1 MPTRLYSFS
10 MSLKFNLLHCL
21 VMDIDLLA
29 KMIRDVVLEKD
40 EVALPGL
47 GVFVAE
53 FVPASFSDKGFTI
66 NPPYKRLTFRQEVNA
81 GDDTLIRMYAEAN
94 NIGEDAAAR
103 IVNDFLSGLKDI
115 LMVRKSVVFPELGKL
130 RATRENNFFF
140 IADENLDIYPE
151 GFGLEPVSL
160 KTHQEAVSEVAETI
174 AGLRSILE
182 PETASGTDIA
192 SESETPPA
200 SETVLEADSAPE
212 SENAAEPEAEPVVG
226 AAAAS
231 GIALQTESEDEP
243 MEVAEEGV
251 SGDDAEGES
260 VVETG
265 SEAAEEAVEDA
276 AGESAEEAAGE
287 AEDSCAE
294 GDAEQSGT
302 NAEDTMEIAEET
314 VEEFAEESAAETESE
329 PAEETA
335 AAEEESAE
343 EPAGESEEE
352 PAEDHAGE
360 DAAATSGPET
370 ENDFG
375 LMPPLDIQIEE
386 TDSDAE
392 AAPLADADLDVQSGR
407 DSETVGHEVL
417 SEILV
422 IEDNSKAM
430 EDNAGEIE
438 DNGEATG
445 ESSSA
450 IGDDAN
456 TPSRSSRFWK
466 TFRIIAVT
474 LAVLAILALAA
485 FIILSRVAPDFIDRI
500 LYSPE
505 ELDIV
510 RQMTS
515 GR

>member
-10 MSLKFNLLHCL
+10 MSLKFNLLHYL

-115 LMVRKSVVFPELGKL
+115 LMVRKAVVFPELGKL

-314 VEEFAEESAAETESE
+314 AEESAEESAAETESE

-343 EPAGESEEE
+343 EPAED
-352 PAEDHAGE
+352 PAAEA
-360 DAAATSGPET
+360 AAATSGPEKD
-370 ENDFG
+370 NDFG
-375 LMPPLDIQIEE
+375 IIPPLDIQIEE
-386 TDSDAE
+386 TDPDAE
-392 AAPLADADLDVQSGR
+392 AAPLADADLALHPGQ
-407 DSETVGHEVL
+407 DSEPVSQEFL

-422 IEDNSKAM
+422 IEDN
-430 EDNAGEIE
+430 
-438 DNGEATG
+438 
-445 ESSSA
+445 
-450 IGDDAN
+450 AN
-456 TPSRSSRFWK
+456 EPSRSSRFWK

-515 GR
+515 VR

>member
-10 MSLKFNLLHCL
+10 MSLKFNLLHYL

-115 LMVRKSVVFPELGKL
+115 LMVRKAIVFPELGKL

-265 SEAAEEAVEDA
+265 SEAAEEA
-276 AGESAEEAAGE
+276 AGESAEQ

-314 VEEFAEESAAETESE
+314 AEESAEESAAETESE

-343 EPAGESEEE
+343 EPAEE
-352 PAEDHAGE
+352 PAAEA
-360 DAAATSGPET
+360 AAATSGPEKD
-370 ENDFG
+370 NDFG
-375 LMPPLDIQIEE
+375 IIPPLDIQIEE
-386 TDSDAE
+386 TDPDAE
-392 AAPLADADLDVQSGR
+392 AAPLADADLALHPGQ
-407 DSETVGHEVL
+407 DSEPVSQEFL

-422 IEDNSKAM
+422 IEDNGKAI
-430 EDNAGEIE
+430 EDNANE
-438 DNGEATG
+438 
-445 ESSSA
+445 
-450 IGDDAN
+450 
-456 TPSRSSRFWK
+456 PSRSSRFWK

-485 FIILSRVAPDFIDRI
+485 FIILSRVAPDFIDKI

-515 GR
+515 VR

>member
-10 MSLKFNLLHCL
+10 MSLKFNLLHYL

-115 LMVRKSVVFPELGKL
+115 LMVRKAVVFPELGKL

-192 SESETPPA
+192 LESESVPA

-212 SENAAEPEAEPVVG
+212 SENAAGPEVEPVVV

-314 VEEFAEESAAETESE
+314 AEESAEESAAETELE

-343 EPAGESEEE
+343 EPAEE
-352 PAEDHAGE
+352 PAAEA
-360 DAAATSGPET
+360 AAATSGPEKD
-370 ENDFG
+370 NDFG
-375 LMPPLDIQIEE
+375 IIPPLDIQIEE
-386 TDSDAE
+386 TDPDAE
-392 AAPLADADLDVQSGR
+392 AAPLADADLALHPGQ
-407 DSETVGHEVL
+407 DSEPVSQEFL

-422 IEDNSKAM
+422 IEDN
-430 EDNAGEIE
+430 
-438 DNGEATG
+438 
-445 ESSSA
+445 
-450 IGDDAN
+450 AN
-456 TPSRSSRFWK
+456 EPSRSSRFWK

>member
-10 MSLKFNLLHCL
+10 MSLKFNLLHYL

-115 LMVRKSVVFPELGKL
+115 LMVRKAVVFPELGKL

-212 SENAAEPEAEPVVG
+212 SENAAEPEVEPVVV

-314 VEEFAEESAAETESE
+314 AEESAEESAAETESE

-343 EPAGESEEE
+343 EPAEE
-352 PAEDHAGE
+352 PAAEA
-360 DAAATSGPET
+360 AAATSGPEKD
-370 ENDFG
+370 NDFG
-375 LMPPLDIQIEE
+375 IIPPLDIQIEE
-386 TDSDAE
+386 TDPDAE
-392 AAPLADADLDVQSGR
+392 AAPLADADLALHPGQ
-407 DSETVGHEVL
+407 DSEPVGQEFL
-417 SEILV
+417 SEIIV
-422 IEDNSKAM
+422 IEDN
-430 EDNAGEIE
+430 
-438 DNGEATG
+438 
-445 ESSSA
+445 
-450 IGDDAN
+450 AN
-456 TPSRSSRFWK
+456 EPSRSSRFWK

-485 FIILSRVAPDFIDRI
+485 FIILSRVAPDFIDKL

-515 GR
+515 VR

>member
-10 MSLKFNLLHCL
+10 MSLKFNLLHYL

-103 IVNDFLSGLKDI
+103 IVNDFLAGLKDI
-115 LMVRKSVVFPELGKL
+115 LMVRKAVVFPELGKL

-314 VEEFAEESAAETESE
+314 AEESAEESAAETESE

-343 EPAGESEEE
+343 EPAEE
-352 PAEDHAGE
+352 PAAEA
-360 DAAATSGPET
+360 AAATSGPEKD
-370 ENDFG
+370 NDFG
-375 LMPPLDIQIEE
+375 IIPPLDIQIEE
-386 TDSDAE
+386 TDPDAE
-392 AAPLADADLDVQSGR
+392 AAPLADADLALHPGQ
-407 DSETVGHEVL
+407 DSEPVSQEFL

-422 IEDNSKAM
+422 IEDN
-430 EDNAGEIE
+430 
-438 DNGEATG
+438 
-445 ESSSA
+445 
-450 IGDDAN
+450 AN
-456 TPSRSSRFWK
+456 EPSRSSRFWK

>member
-10 MSLKFNLLHCL
+10 MSLKFNLLHYL

-115 LMVRKSVVFPELGKL
+115 LMVRKAVVFPELGKL

-276 AGESAEEAAGE
+276 AGESAEEA
-287 AEDSCAE
+287 EDSCAE

-314 VEEFAEESAAETESE
+314 AEESAEESAAETESE

-343 EPAGESEEE
+343 EPAEE
-352 PAEDHAGE
+352 PAAEA
-360 DAAATSGPET
+360 AAATSGPEKD
-370 ENDFG
+370 NDFG
-375 LMPPLDIQIEE
+375 IIPPLDIQIEE
-386 TDSDAE
+386 TDPDAE
-392 AAPLADADLDVQSGR
+392 AAPLADADLALHPGQ
-407 DSETVGHEVL
+407 DSEPVSQEFL

-422 IEDNSKAM
+422 IEDN
-430 EDNAGEIE
+430 
-438 DNGEATG
+438 
-445 ESSSA
+445 
-450 IGDDAN
+450 AN
-456 TPSRSSRFWK
+456 EPSRSSRFWK

>member
-10 MSLKFNLLHCL
+10 MSLKFNLLHYL

-115 LMVRKSVVFPELGKL
+115 LMVRKAVVFPELGKL

-212 SENAAEPEAEPVVG
+212 SENAAEPEVEPVVV

-276 AGESAEEAAGE
+276 AGESAEEAAE
-287 AEDSCAE
+287 QAAEQAADGCAE

-314 VEEFAEESAAETESE
+314 AEESAEESAAETESE

-343 EPAGESEEE
+343 EPAEE
-352 PAEDHAGE
+352 PAAEA
-360 DAAATSGPET
+360 AAATSGPEKD
-370 ENDFG
+370 NDFG
-375 LMPPLDIQIEE
+375 IIPPLDIQIEE
-386 TDSDAE
+386 TDPDAE
-392 AAPLADADLDVQSGR
+392 AAPLADADLALHPGQ
-407 DSETVGHEVL
+407 DSEPVSQEFL

-422 IEDNSKAM
+422 IEDN
-430 EDNAGEIE
+430 
-438 DNGEATG
+438 
-445 ESSSA
+445 
-450 IGDDAN
+450 AN
-456 TPSRSSRFWK
+456 EPSRSSRFWK

>member
-10 MSLKFNLLHCL
+10 MSLKFNLLHYL

-29 KMIRDVVLEKD
+29 KMIRDVVLEND

-265 SEAAEEAVEDA
+265 SEAAEDAV
-276 AGESAEEAAGE
+276 GESAEQSAGE

-314 VEEFAEESAAETESE
+314 AEESAEESAAETELE

-343 EPAGESEEE
+343 EPAEE
-352 PAEDHAGE
+352 PAAEA
-360 DAAATSGPET
+360 AAATSGPEKD
-370 ENDFG
+370 NDFG
-375 LMPPLDIQIEE
+375 IIPPLDIQIEE
-386 TDSDAE
+386 TDPDAE
-392 AAPLADADLDVQSGR
+392 AAPLADADLALHPGQ
-407 DSETVGHEVL
+407 DSEPVSQEFL

-422 IEDNSKAM
+422 IEDN
-430 EDNAGEIE
+430 
-438 DNGEATG
+438 
-445 ESSSA
+445 
-450 IGDDAN
+450 AN
-456 TPSRSSRFWK
+456 EPSRSSRFWK

>member
-10 MSLKFNLLHCL
+10 MSLKFNLLHYL

-115 LMVRKSVVFPELGKL
+115 LMVRKAVVFPELGKL

-192 SESETPPA
+192 LESEAVPA
-200 SETVLEADSAPE
+200 PETVLDADSAPE

-265 SEAAEEAVEDA
+265 SEAAEEAAEEA
-276 AGESAEEAAGE
+276 AGESAEQAAGE

-314 VEEFAEESAAETESE
+314 AEESAEESAAETESE

-343 EPAGESEEE
+343 EPAEE
-352 PAEDHAGE
+352 PAAEA
-360 DAAATSGPET
+360 AAATSGPEKD
-370 ENDFG
+370 NDFG
-375 LMPPLDIQIEE
+375 IIPPLDIQIEE
-386 TDSDAE
+386 TDPDAE
-392 AAPLADADLDVQSGR
+392 AAPLADADLALHPGQ
-407 DSETVGHEVL
+407 DSEPVSQEFL

-422 IEDNSKAM
+422 IEDN
-430 EDNAGEIE
+430 
-438 DNGEATG
+438 
-445 ESSSA
+445 
-450 IGDDAN
+450 AN
-456 TPSRSSRFWK
+456 EPSRSSRFWK

>member
-1 MPTRLYSFS
+1 
-10 MSLKFNLLHCL
+10 
-21 VMDIDLLA
+21 MDIDLLA

-115 LMVRKSVVFPELGKL
+115 LMVRKAVVFPELGKL

-151 GFGLEPVSL
+151 GFGLDPVSL
-160 KTHQEAVSEVAETI
+160 KTHQEAVSEVAETM

-182 PETASGTDIA
+182 PDTASGTDIA
-192 SESETPPA
+192 SESETPPAPETAPESESVPA

-343 EPAGESEEE
+343 EPAEE
-352 PAEDHAGE
+352 PAAEA
-360 DAAATSGPET
+360 AAATSGPEKD
-370 ENDFG
+370 NDFG
-375 LMPPLDIQIEE
+375 IIPPLDIQIEE
-386 TDSDAE
+386 TDPDAE
-392 AAPLADADLDVQSGR
+392 AAPLADADLALHPGQ
-407 DSETVGHEVL
+407 DSEPVSQEFL

-422 IEDNSKAM
+422 IEDN
-430 EDNAGEIE
+430 
-438 DNGEATG
+438 
-445 ESSSA
+445 
-450 IGDDAN
+450 AN
-456 TPSRSSRFWK
+456 EPSRSSRFWK

-485 FIILSRVAPDFIDRI
+485 FIILSRVAPDFIDKI

-515 GR
+515 VR

>member
-10 MSLKFNLLHCL
+10 MSLKFNLLHYL

-115 LMVRKSVVFPELGKL
+115 LMVRKAVVFPELGKL

-212 SENAAEPEAEPVVG
+212 SENAAEPEAEPVVV

-314 VEEFAEESAAETESE
+314 AEESAEESAAETESE

-343 EPAGESEEE
+343 EPAEE
-352 PAEDHAGE
+352 PAAEA
-360 DAAATSGPET
+360 AAATSGPEKD
-370 ENDFG
+370 NDFG
-375 LMPPLDIQIEE
+375 IIPPLDIQIEE
-386 TDSDAE
+386 TDPDAE
-392 AAPLADADLDVQSGR
+392 AAPLADADLALHPGQ
-407 DSETVGHEVL
+407 DSEPVSQEFL

-422 IEDNSKAM
+422 IEDN
-430 EDNAGEIE
+430 
-438 DNGEATG
+438 
-445 ESSSA
+445 
-450 IGDDAN
+450 AN
-456 TPSRSSRFWK
+456 EPSRSSRFWK

-500 LYSPE
+500 LYSPD

>member
-10 MSLKFNLLHCL
+10 MSLKFNLLHYL

-115 LMVRKSVVFPELGKL
+115 LMVRKAVVFPELGKL

-212 SENAAEPEAEPVVG
+212 SENAAEPEVEPVVV

-265 SEAAEEAVEDA
+265 SEAAEEAAEDA
-276 AGESAEEAAGE
+276 VGESAEEAAEQAAGE

-314 VEEFAEESAAETESE
+314 AEESAEESAAETESE

-343 EPAGESEEE
+343 EPAED
-352 PAEDHAGE
+352 PAAE
-360 DAAATSGPET
+360 AASATSGPEKD
-370 ENDFG
+370 NDFG
-375 LMPPLDIQIEE
+375 IIPPLDIQIEE
-386 TDSDAE
+386 TDPDAE
-392 AAPLADADLDVQSGR
+392 AAPLADADLALHPGQ
-407 DSETVGHEVL
+407 DSEPVSQEFL

-422 IEDNSKAM
+422 IEDN
-430 EDNAGEIE
+430 
-438 DNGEATG
+438 
-445 ESSSA
+445 
-450 IGDDAN
+450 AN
-456 TPSRSSRFWK
+456 EPSRSSRFWK

-485 FIILSRVAPDFIDRI
+485 FIILSRVAPDFIDKI

>member
-10 MSLKFNLLHCL
+10 MSLKFNLLHYL

-115 LMVRKSVVFPELGKL
+115 LMVRKAVVFPELGKL

-212 SENAAEPEAEPVVG
+212 SENAAEPEAEPVVV
-226 AAAAS
+226 ADAAS
-231 GIALQTESEDEP
+231 GIALQSESEDEP

-276 AGESAEEAAGE
+276 AGESAEESAEESAGE

-294 GDAEQSGT
+294 GDAEQSVT
-302 NAEDTMEIAEET
+302 IAEDTMEIAEET
-314 VEEFAEESAAETESE
+314 AEESAEESAAETESE

-343 EPAGESEEE
+343 EPAEE
-352 PAEDHAGE
+352 PAAEA
-360 DAAATSGPET
+360 AAATSGPEKD
-370 ENDFG
+370 NDFG
-375 LMPPLDIQIEE
+375 IIPPLDIQIEE
-386 TDSDAE
+386 TDPDAE
-392 AAPLADADLDVQSGR
+392 AAPLADADLALHPGQ
-407 DSETVGHEVL
+407 DSEPVSQEFL

-422 IEDNSKAM
+422 IEDN
-430 EDNAGEIE
+430 
-438 DNGEATG
+438 
-445 ESSSA
+445 
-450 IGDDAN
+450 AN
-456 TPSRSSRFWK
+456 EPSRSSRFWK

-510 RQMTS
+510 RQMTTV
-515 GR
+515 R

>member
-10 MSLKFNLLHCL
+10 MSLKFNLLHYL

-115 LMVRKSVVFPELGKL
+115 LMVRKAVVFPELGKL

-314 VEEFAEESAAETESE
+314 AEESAEESAAETELE

-343 EPAGESEEE
+343 EPAED
-352 PAEDHAGE
+352 PAAE
-360 DAAATSGPET
+360 AASATSGPEKD
-370 ENDFG
+370 NDFG
-375 LMPPLDIQIEE
+375 IIPPLDIQIEE
-386 TDSDAE
+386 TDPDAE
-392 AAPLADADLDVQSGR
+392 AAPLADADLALHPGQ
-407 DSETVGHEVL
+407 DSEPVSQEFL

-422 IEDNSKAM
+422 IEDN
-430 EDNAGEIE
+430 
-438 DNGEATG
+438 
-445 ESSSA
+445 
-450 IGDDAN
+450 AN
-456 TPSRSSRFWK
+456 EPSRSSRFWK

-485 FIILSRVAPDFIDRI
+485 FIILSRVAPDFIDKI

-515 GR
+515 VR

>member
-10 MSLKFNLLHCL
+10 MSLKFNLLHYL

-115 LMVRKSVVFPELGKL
+115 LMVRKAVVFPELGKL

-182 PETASGTDIA
+182 PGTASGTDIA

-231 GIALQTESEDEP
+231 GIALQSESEDEP

-265 SEAAEEAVEDA
+265 SEAAEEAA
-276 AGESAEEAAGE
+276 
-287 AEDSCAE
+287 DSCAE
-294 GDAEQSGT
+294 GDAEQSVT
-302 NAEDTMEIAEET
+302 IAEDTMEIAEET
-314 VEEFAEESAAETESE
+314 AEESAEESAAETESE

-343 EPAGESEEE
+343 EPAEE
-352 PAEDHAGE
+352 PAAEA
-360 DAAATSGPET
+360 AAATSGPEKD
-370 ENDFG
+370 NDFG
-375 LMPPLDIQIEE
+375 IIPPLDIQIEE
-386 TDSDAE
+386 TDPDAE
-392 AAPLADADLDVQSGR
+392 AAPLADADLALHPGQ
-407 DSETVGHEVL
+407 DSEPVSQEFL

-422 IEDNSKAM
+422 IEDN
-430 EDNAGEIE
+430 
-438 DNGEATG
+438 
-445 ESSSA
+445 
-450 IGDDAN
+450 AN
-456 TPSRSSRFWK
+456 EPSRSSRFWK

>member
-10 MSLKFNLLHCL
+10 MSLKFNLLHYL

-115 LMVRKSVVFPELGKL
+115 LMVRKAVVFPELGKL

-231 GIALQTESEDEP
+231 GIALQSESEDEP

-314 VEEFAEESAAETESE
+314 AEESAEESAAETESE

-343 EPAGESEEE
+343 EPAEE
-352 PAEDHAGE
+352 PAAEA
-360 DAAATSGPET
+360 AAATSGPEKD
-370 ENDFG
+370 NDFG
-375 LMPPLDIQIEE
+375 IIPPLDIQIEE
-386 TDSDAE
+386 TDPDAE
-392 AAPLADADLDVQSGR
+392 AAPLADADLALHPGQ
-407 DSETVGHEVL
+407 DSEPVSQEFL

-422 IEDNSKAM
+422 IEDN
-430 EDNAGEIE
+430 
-438 DNGEATG
+438 
-445 ESSSA
+445 
-450 IGDDAN
+450 AN
-456 TPSRSSRFWK
+456 EPSRSSRFWK

>member
-1 MPTRLYSFS
+1 MPIWLYSFS
-10 MSLKFNLLHCL
+10 ILLKFNLLHYL

-115 LMVRKSVVFPELGKL
+115 LMVRKAVVFPELGKL

-212 SENAAEPEAEPVVG
+212 SENAAEPEVEPVVV

-265 SEAAEEAVEDA
+265 SEAAEEAAEDA
-276 AGESAEEAAGE
+276 VGESAEEAAEQAAGE

-314 VEEFAEESAAETESE
+314 AEESAEESAAETESE

-343 EPAGESEEE
+343 EPAED
-352 PAEDHAGE
+352 PAAE
-360 DAAATSGPET
+360 AASATSGPEKD
-370 ENDFG
+370 NDFG
-375 LMPPLDIQIEE
+375 IIPPLDIQIEE
-386 TDSDAE
+386 TDPDAE
-392 AAPLADADLDVQSGR
+392 AAPLADADLALHPGQ
-407 DSETVGHEVL
+407 DSEPVSQEFL

-422 IEDNSKAM
+422 IEDN
-430 EDNAGEIE
+430 
-438 DNGEATG
+438 
-445 ESSSA
+445 
-450 IGDDAN
+450 AN
-456 TPSRSSRFWK
+456 EPSRSSRFWK

-515 GR
+515 VR

>member
-10 MSLKFNLLHCL
+10 MSLKFNLLHYL

-115 LMVRKSVVFPELGKL
+115 LMVRKAVVFPELGKL

-265 SEAAEEAVEDA
+265 SEAAEEA
-276 AGESAEEAAGE
+276 AGESAEQ

-314 VEEFAEESAAETESE
+314 AEESAEES
-329 PAEETA
+329 AEETA

-343 EPAGESEEE
+343 EPAEE
-352 PAEDHAGE
+352 PAAEA
-360 DAAATSGPET
+360 AAATSGPEKD
-370 ENDFG
+370 NDFG
-375 LMPPLDIQIEE
+375 IIPPLDIQIEE
-386 TDSDAE
+386 TDPDAE
-392 AAPLADADLDVQSGR
+392 AAPLADADLALHPGQ
-407 DSETVGHEVL
+407 DSEPVSQEFL

-422 IEDNSKAM
+422 IEDN
-430 EDNAGEIE
+430 
-438 DNGEATG
+438 
-445 ESSSA
+445 
-450 IGDDAN
+450 AN
-456 TPSRSSRFWK
+456 EPSRSSRFWK

-485 FIILSRVAPDFIDRI
+485 FIILSRVAPDFIDKI

>member
-10 MSLKFNLLHCL
+10 MSLKFNLLHYL

-47 GVFVAE
+47 GVFLAE

-115 LMVRKSVVFPELGKL
+115 LMVRKAVVFPELGKL

-226 AAAAS
+226 ADAAS
-231 GIALQTESEDEP
+231 GIALQSESEDEP

-276 AGESAEEAAGE
+276 AGESAEEAAEQAAVE

-314 VEEFAEESAAETESE
+314 AEESAEESAAETESE

-343 EPAGESEEE
+343 EPAEE
-352 PAEDHAGE
+352 PAAEA
-360 DAAATSGPET
+360 AAATSGPEKD
-370 ENDFG
+370 NDFG
-375 LMPPLDIQIEE
+375 IIPPLDIQIEE
-386 TDSDAE
+386 TDPDAE
-392 AAPLADADLDVQSGR
+392 AAPLADADLALHPGQ
-407 DSETVGHEVL
+407 DSEPVSQEFL

-422 IEDNSKAM
+422 IEDN
-430 EDNAGEIE
+430 
-438 DNGEATG
+438 
-445 ESSSA
+445 
-450 IGDDAN
+450 AN
-456 TPSRSSRFWK
+456 EPSRSSRFWK

>member
-1 MPTRLYSFS
+1 MPTWLYSFS
-10 MSLKFNLLHCL
+10 ILLKFNLLHYL

-115 LMVRKSVVFPELGKL
+115 LMVRKAVVFPELGKL

-160 KTHQEAVSEVAETI
+160 KTHQEAVSEVAETM

-182 PETASGTDIA
+182 PDTASGTDIA

-265 SEAAEEAVEDA
+265 SEAAEEA
-276 AGESAEEAAGE
+276 AEQAAGE

-343 EPAGESEEE
+343 EPAEE
-352 PAEDHAGE
+352 PAAEA
-360 DAAATSGPET
+360 AAATSGPEKD
-370 ENDFG
+370 NDFG
-375 LMPPLDIQIEE
+375 IIPPLDIQIEE
-386 TDSDAE
+386 TDPDAE
-392 AAPLADADLDVQSGR
+392 AAPLADADLALHPGQ
-407 DSETVGHEVL
+407 DSEPVSQEFL

-422 IEDNSKAM
+422 IEDN
-430 EDNAGEIE
+430 
-438 DNGEATG
+438 
-445 ESSSA
+445 
-450 IGDDAN
+450 AN
-456 TPSRSSRFWK
+456 EPSRSSRFWK

-515 GR
+515 VR

>member
-10 MSLKFNLLHCL
+10 MSLKFNLLHYL

-66 NPPYKRLTFRQEVNA
+66 NPPYKRLSFRQEDNA
-81 GDDTLIRMYAEAN
+81 GDDTLVRMYAEAN

-103 IVNDFLSGLKDI
+103 IVNDFLAGLKDI
-115 LMVRKSVVFPELGKL
+115 LMVRKAVVFPELGKL

-182 PETASGTDIA
+182 PDTASGTDIA
-192 SESETPPA
+192 PESETPPAPETAPESESVPA

-212 SENAAEPEAEPVVG
+212 SENAAEPEVEPVVV

-276 AGESAEEAAGE
+276 AGESAEESAEESAGE

-294 GDAEQSGT
+294 GDAEQSVT
-302 NAEDTMEIAEET
+302 IAEDTMEIAEET
-314 VEEFAEESAAETESE
+314 AEESAEESAAETESE

-343 EPAGESEEE
+343 EPAEE
-352 PAEDHAGE
+352 PAAEA
-360 DAAATSGPET
+360 AAATSGPEKD
-370 ENDFG
+370 NDFG
-375 LMPPLDIQIEE
+375 IIPPLDIQIEE
-386 TDSDAE
+386 TDPDAE
-392 AAPLADADLDVQSGR
+392 AAPLADADLALHPGQ
-407 DSETVGHEVL
+407 DSEPVSQEFL

-422 IEDNSKAM
+422 IEDN
-430 EDNAGEIE
+430 
-438 DNGEATG
+438 
-445 ESSSA
+445 
-450 IGDDAN
+450 AN
-456 TPSRSSRFWK
+456 EPSRSSRFWK

-510 RQMTS
+510 RQMTTV
-515 GR
+515 R

>member
-1 MPTRLYSFS
+1 MPNWLYSFS
-10 MSLKFNLLHCL
+10 ILLKFNLLHYL

-115 LMVRKSVVFPELGKL
+115 LMVRKAVVFPGLGKL

-243 MEVAEEGV
+243 MEVTEDGV

-265 SEAAEEAVEDA
+265 SESAEKAAEQA
-276 AGESAEEAAGE
+276 ADG
-287 AEDSCAE
+287 CAE
-294 GDAEQSGT
+294 GDAEQSGA
-302 NAEDTMEIAEET
+302 NAEEAMEIAEDT
-314 VEEFAEESAAETESE
+314 VDENAEESAAEIEPE
-329 PAEETA
+329 PAEEIA

-343 EPAGESEEE
+343 EPAEESAEEPVEE
-352 PAEDHAGE
+352 PAAEA
-360 DAAATSGPET
+360 AAATSGPEKD
-370 ENDFG
+370 NDFG
-375 LMPPLDIQIEE
+375 IIPPLDIQIEE

-422 IEDNSKAM
+422 IEDNSKAI

-438 DNGEATG
+438 DNGEAIG

-450 IGDDAN
+450 IGDNAN
-456 TPSRSSRFWK
+456 EPSRSSRFWK

-515 GR
+515 VR

>member
-1 MPTRLYSFS
+1 
-10 MSLKFNLLHCL
+10 
-21 VMDIDLLA
+21 MDIDLLA

-115 LMVRKSVVFPELGKL
+115 LMVRKAVVFPELGKL

-160 KTHQEAVSEVAETI
+160 KTHQEAVSEVAETM

-182 PETASGTDIA
+182 PDNASGTDIA
-192 SESETPPA
+192 PESETPPAPETAPESESVPA

-212 SENAAEPEAEPVVG
+212 SENAAEPEVEPVVV

-314 VEEFAEESAAETESE
+314 AEESAEESAAETESE

-343 EPAGESEEE
+343 EPAEE
-352 PAEDHAGE
+352 PAAEA
-360 DAAATSGPET
+360 AAATSGPEKD
-370 ENDFG
+370 NDFG
-375 LMPPLDIQIEE
+375 IIPPLDIQIEE
-386 TDSDAE
+386 TDPDAE
-392 AAPLADADLDVQSGR
+392 AAPLADADLALHPGQ
-407 DSETVGHEVL
+407 DSEPVSQEFL

-422 IEDNSKAM
+422 IEDN
-430 EDNAGEIE
+430 
-438 DNGEATG
+438 
-445 ESSSA
+445 
-450 IGDDAN
+450 AN
-456 TPSRSSRFWK
+456 EPSRSSRFWK

>member
-10 MSLKFNLLHCL
+10 MSLKFNLLHYL

-115 LMVRKSVVFPELGKL
+115 LMVRKAVVFPELGKL

-265 SEAAEEAVEDA
+265 SEAAEEAAEDA
-276 AGESAEEAAGE
+276 VGESAEEAAEQAAGE

-335 AAEEESAE
+335 AAEEEST
-343 EPAGESEEE
+343 EE
-352 PAEDHAGE
+352 PAEDP
-360 DAAATSGPET
+360 AAEAASATSGPEKD
-370 ENDFG
+370 NDFG
-375 LMPPLDIQIEE
+375 IIPPLDIQIEE
-386 TDSDAE
+386 TDPDAE
-392 AAPLADADLDVQSGR
+392 AAPLADADLALHPGQ
-407 DSETVGHEVL
+407 DSEPVSQEFL

-422 IEDNSKAM
+422 IEDNGKAI
-430 EDNAGEIE
+430 EDNANE
-438 DNGEATG
+438 
-445 ESSSA
+445 
-450 IGDDAN
+450 
-456 TPSRSSRFWK
+456 PSRSSRFWK

-510 RQMTS
+510 RQMTTV
-515 GR
+515 R

>member
-10 MSLKFNLLHCL
+10 MSLKFNLLHYL

-103 IVNDFLSGLKDI
+103 IVNDFLAGLKDI
-115 LMVRKSVVFPELGKL
+115 LMVRKAVVFPELGKL

-212 SENAAEPEAEPVVG
+212 SENAAEPEVEPVVV

-343 EPAGESEEE
+343 EPAED
-352 PAEDHAGE
+352 PAAEA
-360 DAAATSGPET
+360 AAATSGPEKD
-370 ENDFG
+370 NDFG
-375 LMPPLDIQIEE
+375 IIPPLDIQIEE
-386 TDSDAE
+386 TDPDAE
-392 AAPLADADLDVQSGR
+392 AAPLADADLALHPGQ
-407 DSETVGHEVL
+407 DSEPVSQEFL

-422 IEDNSKAM
+422 IEDNGKAI
-430 EDNAGEIE
+430 EDNANE
-438 DNGEATG
+438 
-445 ESSSA
+445 
-450 IGDDAN
+450 
-456 TPSRSSRFWK
+456 PSRSSRFWK

-485 FIILSRVAPDFIDRI
+485 FIILSRVAPDFIDKI

-515 GR
+515 VR

>member
-10 MSLKFNLLHCL
+10 MSLKFNLLHYL

-115 LMVRKSVVFPELGKL
+115 LMVRKAVVFPELGKL

-212 SENAAEPEAEPVVG
+212 SENAAEPEADPVVG

-265 SEAAEEAVEDA
+265 SEAAEEAAEDA
-276 AGESAEEAAGE
+276 VGESAEEAAEQAAGE

-343 EPAGESEEE
+343 EPAEE
-352 PAEDHAGE
+352 PAAEA
-360 DAAATSGPET
+360 AAATSGPEKD
-370 ENDFG
+370 NDFG
-375 LMPPLDIQIEE
+375 IIPPLDIQIEE
-386 TDSDAE
+386 TDPDAE
-392 AAPLADADLDVQSGR
+392 AAPLADADLALHPGQ
-407 DSETVGHEVL
+407 DSEPVSQEFL

-422 IEDNSKAM
+422 IEDN
-430 EDNAGEIE
+430 
-438 DNGEATG
+438 
-445 ESSSA
+445 
-450 IGDDAN
+450 AN
-456 TPSRSSRFWK
+456 EPSRSSRFWK

-515 GR
+515 VR

>member
-10 MSLKFNLLHCL
+10 MSLKFNLLHYL

-115 LMVRKSVVFPELGKL
+115 LMVRKAVVFPELGKL

-265 SEAAEEAVEDA
+265 SEAAEEA
-276 AGESAEEAAGE
+276 
-287 AEDSCAE
+287 EDSCAE

-314 VEEFAEESAAETESE
+314 AEESAEESAAETESE

-343 EPAGESEEE
+343 EPAEE
-352 PAEDHAGE
+352 PAAEA
-360 DAAATSGPET
+360 AAATSGPEKD
-370 ENDFG
+370 NDFG
-375 LMPPLDIQIEE
+375 IIPPLDIQIEE
-386 TDSDAE
+386 TDPDAE
-392 AAPLADADLDVQSGR
+392 AAPLADADLALHPGQ
-407 DSETVGHEVL
+407 DSEPVSQEFL

-422 IEDNSKAM
+422 IEDNGKAI
-430 EDNAGEIE
+430 EDNANE
-438 DNGEATG
+438 
-445 ESSSA
+445 
-450 IGDDAN
+450 
-456 TPSRSSRFWK
+456 PSRSSRFWK

-485 FIILSRVAPDFIDRI
+485 FIILSRVAPDFIDKI

-515 GR
+515 VR

>member
-10 MSLKFNLLHCL
+10 MSLKFNLLHYL

-115 LMVRKSVVFPELGKL
+115 LMVRKAVVFPELGKL

-226 AAAAS
+226 ADAAS
-231 GIALQTESEDEP
+231 GIALQSESEDEP

-276 AGESAEEAAGE
+276 AGESTEEA
-287 AEDSCAE
+287 
-294 GDAEQSGT
+294 
-302 NAEDTMEIAEET
+302 
-314 VEEFAEESAAETESE
+314 
-329 PAEETA
+329 
-335 AAEEESAE
+335 
-343 EPAGESEEE
+343 
-352 PAEDHAGE
+352 
-360 DAAATSGPET
+360 AAATSGPEKD
-370 ENDFG
+370 NDFG
-375 LMPPLDIQIEE
+375 IIPPLDIQIEE
-386 TDSDAE
+386 TDPDAE
-392 AAPLADADLDVQSGR
+392 AAPLADADLALHPGQ
-407 DSETVGHEVL
+407 DSEPVSQEFL

-422 IEDNSKAM
+422 IEDNGKAI
-430 EDNAGEIE
+430 EDNANE
-438 DNGEATG
+438 
-445 ESSSA
+445 
-450 IGDDAN
+450 
-456 TPSRSSRFWK
+456 PSRSSRFWK

-485 FIILSRVAPDFIDRI
+485 FIILSRVAPDFIDKI

-515 GR
+515 SR

>member
-10 MSLKFNLLHCL
+10 MSLKFNLLHYL

-115 LMVRKSVVFPELGKL
+115 LMVRKAVVFPELGKL

-200 SETVLEADSAPE
+200 SEPVLEADSAPE

-260 VVETG
+260 FVETG
-265 SEAAEEAVEDA
+265 SAAEEESAEEP
-276 AGESAEEAAGE
+276 AGESAEQVA
-287 AEDSCAE
+287 DSCAE

-314 VEEFAEESAAETESE
+314 AEESAEESAAETESE

-343 EPAGESEEE
+343 EPAEE
-352 PAEDHAGE
+352 PAAEA
-360 DAAATSGPET
+360 AAATSGPEKD
-370 ENDFG
+370 NDFG
-375 LMPPLDIQIEE
+375 IIPPLDIQIEE
-386 TDSDAE
+386 TDPDAE
-392 AAPLADADLDVQSGR
+392 AAPLADADLALHPGQ
-407 DSETVGHEVL
+407 DSEPVSQEFL

-422 IEDNSKAM
+422 IEDN
-430 EDNAGEIE
+430 
-438 DNGEATG
+438 
-445 ESSSA
+445 
-450 IGDDAN
+450 AN
-456 TPSRSSRFWK
+456 EPSRSSRFWK

-515 GR
+515 VR

>member
-10 MSLKFNLLHCL
+10 MSLKFNLLHYL

-115 LMVRKSVVFPELGKL
+115 LMVRKAVVFPELGKL

-260 VVETG
+260 
-265 SEAAEEAVEDA
+265 
-276 AGESAEEAAGE
+276 AEEAAGE

-314 VEEFAEESAAETESE
+314 AEESAEASAAETESE

-343 EPAGESEEE
+343 EPAEE
-352 PAEDHAGE
+352 PAAEA
-360 DAAATSGPET
+360 AAATSGPEKD
-370 ENDFG
+370 NDFG
-375 LMPPLDIQIEE
+375 IIPPLDIQIEE
-386 TDSDAE
+386 TDPDAE
-392 AAPLADADLDVQSGR
+392 AAPLADADLALHPGQ
-407 DSETVGHEVL
+407 DSEPVSQEFL

-422 IEDNSKAM
+422 IEDN
-430 EDNAGEIE
+430 
-438 DNGEATG
+438 
-445 ESSSA
+445 
-450 IGDDAN
+450 AN
-456 TPSRSSRFWK
+456 EPSRSSRFWK

>member
-10 MSLKFNLLHCL
+10 MSLKFNLLHYL

-212 SENAAEPEAEPVVG
+212 SENAAEPEVEPVVV

-276 AGESAEEAAGE
+276 AGESAEEAAEQAADG
-287 AEDSCAE
+287 CAE

-302 NAEDTMEIAEET
+302 NAEDAEET
-314 VEEFAEESAAETESE
+314 AEESAEESAAETESE

-343 EPAGESEEE
+343 EPAEE
-352 PAEDHAGE
+352 PAAEA
-360 DAAATSGPET
+360 AAATSGPEKD
-370 ENDFG
+370 NDFG
-375 LMPPLDIQIEE
+375 IIPPLDIQIEE
-386 TDSDAE
+386 TDPDAE
-392 AAPLADADLDVQSGR
+392 AAPLADADLALHPGQ
-407 DSETVGHEVL
+407 DSEPVSQEFL

-422 IEDNSKAM
+422 IEDN
-430 EDNAGEIE
+430 
-438 DNGEATG
+438 
-445 ESSSA
+445 
-450 IGDDAN
+450 AN
-456 TPSRSSRFWK
+456 EPSRSSRFWK

-515 GR
+515 VR

>member
-1 MPTRLYSFS
+1 MPNWLCSFS
-10 MSLKFNLLHCL
+10 ILLKFNLLHYL

-115 LMVRKSVVFPELGKL
+115 LMVRKAVVFPELGKL

-265 SEAAEEAVEDA
+265 SEAAEEAVEEA

-314 VEEFAEESAAETESE
+314 AEESAEESAAETESE

-343 EPAGESEEE
+343 EPAEE
-352 PAEDHAGE
+352 PAAEA
-360 DAAATSGPET
+360 AAATSGPEKD
-370 ENDFG
+370 NDFG
-375 LMPPLDIQIEE
+375 IIPPLDIQIEE
-386 TDSDAE
+386 TDPDAE
-392 AAPLADADLDVQSGR
+392 AAPLADADLALHPGQ
-407 DSETVGHEVL
+407 DSEPVSQEFL

-422 IEDNSKAM
+422 IEDN
-430 EDNAGEIE
+430 
-438 DNGEATG
+438 
-445 ESSSA
+445 
-450 IGDDAN
+450 AN
-456 TPSRSSRFWK
+456 EPSRSSRFWK

-515 GR
+515 VR

>member
-10 MSLKFNLLHCL
+10 MSLKFNLLHYL

-212 SENAAEPEAEPVVG
+212 SENAAEPEVEPVVG

-314 VEEFAEESAAETESE
+314 AEESAEESAAETESE

-343 EPAGESEEE
+343 EPAEE
-352 PAEDHAGE
+352 PAAEA
-360 DAAATSGPET
+360 AAATSGPEKD
-370 ENDFG
+370 NDFG
-375 LMPPLDIQIEE
+375 IIPPLDIQIEE
-386 TDSDAE
+386 TDPDAE
-392 AAPLADADLDVQSGR
+392 AAPLADADLALHPGQ
-407 DSETVGHEVL
+407 DSEPVSQEFL

-422 IEDNSKAM
+422 IEDN
-430 EDNAGEIE
+430 
-438 DNGEATG
+438 
-445 ESSSA
+445 
-450 IGDDAN
+450 AN
-456 TPSRSSRFWK
+456 EPSRSSRFWK

-485 FIILSRVAPDFIDRI
+485 FIILSRVAPDFIDKI

>member
-10 MSLKFNLLHCL
+10 MSLKFNLLHYL

-115 LMVRKSVVFPELGKL
+115 LMVRKAVVFPELGKL

-212 SENAAEPEAEPVVG
+212 SENAAEPEVEPVVV

-276 AGESAEEAAGE
+276 AGESAEESAGE

-314 VEEFAEESAAETESE
+314 AEESAEESAAETESE

-343 EPAGESEEE
+343 EPAEE
-352 PAEDHAGE
+352 PAAEA
-360 DAAATSGPET
+360 AAATSGPEKD
-370 ENDFG
+370 NDFG
-375 LMPPLDIQIEE
+375 IIPPLDIQIEE
-386 TDSDAE
+386 TDPDAE
-392 AAPLADADLDVQSGR
+392 AAPLADADLALHPGQ
-407 DSETVGHEVL
+407 DSEPVSQEFL

-422 IEDNSKAM
+422 IEDN
-430 EDNAGEIE
+430 
-438 DNGEATG
+438 
-445 ESSSA
+445 
-450 IGDDAN
+450 AN
-456 TPSRSSRFWK
+456 EPSRSSRFWK

>member
-10 MSLKFNLLHCL
+10 MSLKFNLLHYL

-115 LMVRKSVVFPELGKL
+115 LMVRKAVVFPGLGKL

-251 SGDDAEGES
+251 LGDDAEGES

-265 SEAAEEAVEDA
+265 SEAAEEAA
-276 AGESAEEAAGE
+276 IKLGE
-287 AEDSCAE
+287 AVAML
-294 GDAEQSGT
+294 Q
-302 NAEDTMEIAEET
+302 
-314 VEEFAEESAAETESE
+314 
-329 PAEETA
+329 
-335 AAEEESAE
+335 
-343 EPAGESEEE
+343 
-352 PAEDHAGE
+352 
-360 DAAATSGPET
+360 
-370 ENDFG
+370 
-375 LMPPLDIQIEE
+375 
-386 TDSDAE
+386 
-392 AAPLADADLDVQSGR
+392 
-407 DSETVGHEVL
+407 EVAKYLRSL
-417 SEILV
+417 S
-422 IEDNSKAM
+422 K
-430 EDNAGEIE
+430 
-438 DNGEATG
+438 
-445 ESSSA
+445 
-450 IGDDAN
+450 
-456 TPSRSSRFWK
+456 
-466 TFRIIAVT
+466 
-474 LAVLAILALAA
+474 
-485 FIILSRVAPDFIDRI
+485 
-500 LYSPE
+500 
-505 ELDIV
+505 
-510 RQMTS
+510 
-515 GR
+515 

>member
-10 MSLKFNLLHCL
+10 MSLKFNLLHYL

-115 LMVRKSVVFPELGKL
+115 LMVRKAVVFPELGKL

-212 SENAAEPEAEPVVG
+212 SENAAEPDVDPVVV

-265 SEAAEEAVEDA
+265 SEAAEDAV
-276 AGESAEEAAGE
+276 GESAEQSAGE

-314 VEEFAEESAAETESE
+314 AEESAEESAAETESE

-343 EPAGESEEE
+343 EPAEE
-352 PAEDHAGE
+352 PAAEA
-360 DAAATSGPET
+360 AAATSGPEKD
-370 ENDFG
+370 NDFG
-375 LMPPLDIQIEE
+375 IIPPLDIQIEE
-386 TDSDAE
+386 TDPDAE
-392 AAPLADADLDVQSGR
+392 AAPLADADLALHPGQ
-407 DSETVGHEVL
+407 DSEPVSQEFL
-417 SEILV
+417 SEIIV
-422 IEDNSKAM
+422 IEDN
-430 EDNAGEIE
+430 
-438 DNGEATG
+438 
-445 ESSSA
+445 
-450 IGDDAN
+450 AN
-456 TPSRSSRFWK
+456 EPSRSSRFWK

>member
-1 MPTRLYSFS
+1 MPNRLYSFS
-10 MSLKFNLLHCL
+10 ILLKFNLLHYL

-47 GVFVAE
+47 GVFLAE

-115 LMVRKSVVFPELGKL
+115 LMVRKAVVFPELGKL

-160 KTHQEAVSEVAETI
+160 KTHQEAVSEVAETM

-182 PETASGTDIA
+182 PDNASGTDIA
-192 SESETPPA
+192 PESETPPAPETAPESESVPA

-212 SENAAEPEAEPVVG
+212 SENAAEPEVEPVVV

-276 AGESAEEAAGE
+276 AGESAEEAAEQAADG
-287 AEDSCAE
+287 CAE

-314 VEEFAEESAAETESE
+314 AEESAEESAAETESE

-343 EPAGESEEE
+343 EPAEE
-352 PAEDHAGE
+352 PAAEA
-360 DAAATSGPET
+360 AAATSGPEKD
-370 ENDFG
+370 NDFG
-375 LMPPLDIQIEE
+375 IIPPLDIQIEE
-386 TDSDAE
+386 TDPDAE
-392 AAPLADADLDVQSGR
+392 AAPLADADLALHPGQ
-407 DSETVGHEVL
+407 DSEPVSQEFL

-422 IEDNSKAM
+422 IEDN
-430 EDNAGEIE
+430 
-438 DNGEATG
+438 
-445 ESSSA
+445 
-450 IGDDAN
+450 AN
-456 TPSRSSRFWK
+456 EPSRSSRFWK

>member
-10 MSLKFNLLHCL
+10 MSLKFNLLHYL

-115 LMVRKSVVFPELGKL
+115 LMVRKAVVFPELGKL

-212 SENAAEPEAEPVVG
+212 SENAAEPEVEPVVV

-265 SEAAEEAVEDA
+265 SEAAEEAAEDA
-276 AGESAEEAAGE
+276 VGESAEEAAEQAAGE

-335 AAEEESAE
+335 AAEEEST
-343 EPAGESEEE
+343 EE
-352 PAEDHAGE
+352 PAEDP
-360 DAAATSGPET
+360 AAEAASATSGPEKD
-370 ENDFG
+370 NDFG
-375 LMPPLDIQIEE
+375 IIPPLDIQIEE
-386 TDSDAE
+386 TDPDAE
-392 AAPLADADLDVQSGR
+392 AAPLADADLALHPGQ
-407 DSETVGHEVL
+407 DSEPVSQEFL

-422 IEDNSKAM
+422 IEDNGKAI
-430 EDNAGEIE
+430 EDNANE
-438 DNGEATG
+438 
-445 ESSSA
+445 
-450 IGDDAN
+450 
-456 TPSRSSRFWK
+456 PSRSSRFWK

-515 GR
+515 VR